1 MGFINSINQA
11 GGANMNFSFTWAG
24 VRNYAIALVI
34 FLAIDMIWLMV
45 ISKSLYA
52 QHLGYLMAPKAKL
65 FAALIFYILFVFGLQ
80 FFVLNPALASSSWT
94 MALFAG
100 MFFGLVTYA
109 TYDLTNL
116 ATVKDWPLLITVI
129 DLAWGTFVSGLTS
142 ILSFLIIR
150 LF

>member
-1 MGFINSINQA
+1 
-11 GGANMNFSFTWAG
+11 MNFSFAWTG
-24 VRNYAIALVI
+24 IRNYAIALVV
-34 FLAIDMIWLMV
+34 FLVIDIVWLTV
-45 ISKSLYA
+45 ISKTLYA

-65 FAALIFYILFVFGLQ
+65 LAALLFYLLFVLGLQ
-80 FFVLNPALASSSWT
+80 FFVLNPALASGSWK

-116 ATVKDWPLLITVI
+116 ATIKNWPVLITVI
-129 DLAWGTFVSGLTS
+129 DLVWGSVVSGLTS

-150 LF
+150 RF